1 LLHSTQSFQPFQK
14 PFIQQRQRDGTDVP
28 MIPTPDLSHLTKEDY
43 KRVYEPAEDTFVLL
57 DALEADADAIRD
69 LAPKICLEI
78 GSGTGI
84 VSTFLAQIVGAS
96 NAFFICTDI
105 NPHAATCTARTGSQN
120 KIPIEPLVA
129 TLARPLTSRLGH
141 AVDILVFNPP
151 YVPTSDDEADAA
163 QRGAGIA
170 GSWAGGADGMQVTDA
185 LLRQVDVGGFCIGVP
200 LITPTHP
207 HRVSIGSAL
216 PPGTILPGLCEA
228 K

>member
-1 LLHSTQSFQPFQK
+1 
-14 PFIQQRQRDGTDVP
+14 

-43 KRVYEPAEDTFVLL
+43 KQVYEPAEDTFVLL

-170 GSWAGGADGMQVTDA
+170 GSWAGGADGLQVTDA
-185 LLRQVDVGGFCIGVP
+185 LLRQVDGLLSPQGQFYLVSVKQNNVP
-200 LITPTHP
+200 QLRESMSKAFSLRSEIVLQ
-207 HRVSIGSAL
+207 RRAG
-216 PPGTILPGLCEA
+216 CEHLFVLRFA
-228 K
+228 R